1 MKTSVK
7 KLLSLL
13 LVCLLAVGMVPAVAH
28 AAGDAWDGTTLTE
41 PAQAD
46 GVYQIGTGAELAW
59 FAQNADA
66 SSSAVLTADID
77 LGNQAWTSMAKLSGS
92 FDGQNHTVKNL
103 NGSNGLFASVIGAS
117 NASRAEVKNVTVEGT
132 VSGSSNN
139 VGAVAGSAYWA
150 NISGCINKATVSGA
164 QKVGGIVG
172 YSLQATTTGSFI
184 TIEKCRNEGSITGS
198 ISVAGILGYA
208 KGSTLLSGCCNTGSI
223 TGSSASY
230 SGGGTGGL
238 VGYIQGYRD
247 NSYLTDCYNTGA
259 INGKSGYAGGLI
271 GIMYNNA
278 TATNCYN
285 TGAVTGGS
293 GKIGAIAAY
302 AYNASSSKA
311 VNCYYLD
318 TSCSVAATNKTTA
331 IDAGTTVKTDEEM
344 QAVAFI
350 ELLGASYKKGVTY
363 PALEWETVEIQTSA
377 YQVTAPATE
386 GITFNGDAEATS
398 AAVYKFSVTVNDFYE
413 ITDAFAVKVNGE
425 ALDPASVEGHTYFF
439 EYTAT
444 EDIVI
449 TVEGISYTGVKLD
462 LATAELYPGETVT
475 LTATVDPEA
484 EGAVVW
490 ASSDEAVA
498 TVADGVVTAVKAGA
512 VNITASIGDVSA
524 ICSVTVKHTPTEV
537 FNTTVDAAWPDESGI
552 GRIDTLTIHDVTVK
566 EFEWKDNKTCVVTL
580 DQDTPLDAV
589 VRFEKTGN
597 ASLTINGDVL
607 QTYQHQL
614 ENGFLKLSLTASN
627 RIRSA
632 VKYMIIQVD
641 GVNAYVPVERIEIVG
656 APAELLG
663 YHSVRLSVNVYP
675 ENATIKD
682 VIWDAHAE
690 NQKFVINSDGVLS
703 VNNNAFFSGNE
714 TVTATSMDNGAIFDS
729 VVVKA
734 VPHKFV
740 DEFCETSYKTTGN
753 ETHSKTMVC
762 SCGRSDTRTENCV
775 DADENRS
782 CDLCGGFVAC
792 KHIVTTAA
800 YVRVEDTETHTVT
813 VTCNSCG
820 ETVGEVTTVNCVDE
834 DTNGVCDQCGGV
846 VVERYK
852 AAAKAELE
860 SYKDPADYRE
870 AQQAELAAA
879 IAAGNDAI
887 DAAANT
893 EAVATALANAKTAI
907 DAIKTDAELTA
918 EELAAAKADAKAEL
932 ESYKDPADYRE
943 AQQAELTAAIAAG
956 NDAIDAA
963 ANTEAVATALA
974 DAKTAIDAIKT
985 DAELTAEELAA
996 AKADAKAELESYK
1009 DPADYR
1015 EAEQAELSAAIAAGN
1030 DAIDAAADID
1040 AVAAALADAKTAIDA
1055 IKTDAELTAEEAAAQ
1070 LAADKAAFDDYK
1082 AGKKAA
1088 VQDMAQAGDSEAA
1101 AQIIADAAAAIDA
1114 LVYDEAKTLDENKVA
1129 VDALADIAD
1138 ALAAQR
1144 AADKTPDEPANA
1156 KSVCPYCGE
1165 NHGIDIFGTLITIF
1179 HHLIGF
1185 VRSLTTD
1192 LYRTIIPF

>member
-13 LVCLLAVGMVPAVAH
+13 LVCLLAVGMVPAAAH

-59 FAQNADA
+59 FAQNAAA

-77 LGNQAWTSMAKLSGS
+77 LDNHTWTSMAKLSGS

-103 NGSNGLFASVIGAS
+103 NGSNGLFTSVIGAS
-117 NASRAEVKNVTVEGT
+117 DASRAEVKNVVVEGT
-132 VSGSSNN
+132 VNGSLR

-150 NISGCINKATVSGA
+150 NFSGCINKATVSGA
-164 QKVGGIVG
+164 TNVGGIVG
-172 YSLQATTTGSFI
+172 YSLQAATTGSFI
-184 TIEKCRNEGSITGS
+184 TLTNCCNEGNITGTGAA
-198 ISVAGILGYA
+198 VAGVLGYA
-208 KGSTLLSGCCNTGSI
+208 KGSAVLSGCCNTGSI
-223 TGSSASY
+223 SGKATSY
-230 SGGGTGGL
+230 TNGATGGL

-247 NSYLTDCYNTGA
+247 ASSLTDCYNTGA
-259 INGKSGYAGGLI
+259 VNGNGGYAGGLI
-271 GIMYNNA
+271 GSMYNGA

-285 TGAVTGGS
+285 TGTVTGGS
-293 GKIGAIAAY
+293 GKIGAIAGV
-302 AYNASSSKA
+302 AYNASTSKA
-311 VNCYYLD
+311 VNCYYLE
-318 TSCSVAATNKTTA
+318 TSCTAAATNKPTA
-331 IDAGTTVKTDEEM
+331 VNAGTTVKTDEEM

-350 ELLGASYKKGVTY
+350 ELLGTSYKKGMTY
-363 PALEWETVEIQTSA
+363 PALHWETVAIQTSA

-386 GITFNGDAEATS
+386 GVTFDGDDEASS
-398 AAVYKFSVTVNDFYE
+398 AALYKFSVTVKDFYE

-425 ALDPASVEGHTYFF
+425 ALEPATVEGHTYFF
-439 EYTAT
+439 EYTVT

-449 TVEGISYTGVKLD
+449 TVEGVSYTGVKLD
-462 LATAELYPGETVT
+462 QATAELYPGETVT

-490 ASSDEAVA
+490 ASSDEEIA
-498 TVADGVVTAVKAGA
+498 TVADGVVTAVKAGE

-524 ICSVTVKHTPTEV
+524 ICSVTVKHMPTEV
-537 FNTTVDAAWPDESGI
+537 FNTTVDALWPDESGI
-552 GRIDTLTIHDVTVK
+552 GRIETLTIHDVTVK

-607 QTYQHQL
+607 QTYRHQL

-627 RIRSA
+627 RIRST

-641 GVNAYVPVERIEIVG
+641 GVNAYVPVERVEIVG

-682 VIWDAHAE
+682 VIWDSHAE
-690 NQKFVINSDGVLS
+690 NQKLVITSDGVLS

-714 TVTATSMDNGAIFDS
+714 TVTAISMDNGAISDS

-740 DEFCETSYKTTGN
+740 DKFCETTYTAAVN
-753 ETHSKTMVC
+753 ETHTKTMTC
-762 SCGRSDTRTENCV
+762 SCGRTDTTTENCV
-775 DADENRS
+775 DEDENRI
-782 CDLCGGFVAC
+782 CDLCGSPVAC
-792 KHIVTTAA
+792 KHTATTAA
-800 YVRVEDTETHTVT
+800 YVRVEGTENHTVT

-820 ETVGEVTTVNCVDE
+820 ETVGEVTTANCVDE

-870 AQQAELAAA
+870 AEQAELSAA

-887 DAAANT
+887 DAAAD
-893 EAVATALANAKTAI
+893 I
-907 DAIKTDAELTA
+907 
-918 EELAAAKADAKAEL
+918 
-932 ESYKDPADYRE
+932 
-943 AQQAELTAAIAAG
+943 
-956 NDAIDAA
+956 
-963 ANTEAVATALA
+963 EAVATALA
-974 DAKTAIDAIKT
+974 DAKTVIDAIKT

-1015 EAEQAELSAAIAAGN
+1015 EAEQAELTAAIAAGN
-1030 DAIDAAADID
+1030 DAIDAAGDAD
-1040 AVAAALADAKTAIDA
+1040 AVAAALANAKTAIDA
-1055 IKTDAELTAEEAAAQ
+1055 IKTAAELDATEDAENLCPFCHKEHKGPLGKLIQ
-1070 LAADKAAFDDYK
+1070 FFHKILLFFKVIFNPNKAC
-1082 AGKKAA
+1082 
-1088 VQDMAQAGDSEAA
+1088 
-1101 AQIIADAAAAIDA
+1101 
-1114 LVYDEAKTLDENKVA
+1114 N
-1129 VDALADIAD
+1129 
-1138 ALAAQR
+1138 
-1144 AADKTPDEPANA
+1144 
-1156 KSVCPYCGE
+1156 
-1165 NHGIDIFGTLITIF
+1165 
-1179 HHLIGF
+1179 
-1185 VRSLTTD
+1185 
-1192 LYRTIIPF
+1192 

>member
-1 MKTSVK
+1 MKTRVK
-7 KLLSLL
+7 NLLSLL
-13 LVCLLAVGMVPAVAH
+13 LVCLLTVGMVPAAAY

-41 PAQAD
+41 PAQVD

-59 FAQNADA
+59 FAQNAAA

-77 LGNQAWTSMAKLSGS
+77 LGSCTWTSMAKLSGS

-103 NGSNGLFASVIGAS
+103 NGSNGLFTSVIGAS
-117 NASRAEVKNVTVEGT
+117 NASRAEVRNVTVEGT
-132 VSGSSNN
+132 VSGSLK

-150 NISGCINKATVSGA
+150 NFSGCINKATVSGA
-164 QKVGGIVG
+164 TNVGGIVG
-172 YSLQATTTGSFI
+172 YSLQAATTGSFI
-184 TIEKCRNEGSITGS
+184 TLTNCRNEGNITGTGAA
-198 ISVAGILGYA
+198 VAGVLGYA
-208 KGSTLLSGCCNTGSI
+208 KGSAMLSCCCNTGSI
-223 TGSSASY
+223 SGKATSY
-230 SGGGTGGL
+230 TNGATGGL

-247 NSYLTDCYNTGA
+247 ASSLTDCYNTGA
-259 INGKSGYAGGLI
+259 VNGNGGYAGGLI
-271 GIMYNNA
+271 GIMYNGA

-285 TGAVTGGS
+285 TGTVTGGS

-302 AYNASSSKA
+302 AYHASSSKA

-318 TSCSVAATNKTTA
+318 TSCSVEATNKTTA

-363 PALEWETVEIQTSA
+363 PALNWETVEIQTSA
-377 YQVTAPATE
+377 YQVTAPATV
-386 GITFNGDAEATS
+386 GITFNGDDEASS
-398 AAVYKFSVTVNDFYE
+398 AAVYKFSVKVKDFYE

-439 EYTAT
+439 EYTVT

-484 EGAVVW
+484 EGTVVW
-490 ASSDEAVA
+490 ASSNEAVA
-498 TVADGVVTAVKAGA
+498 TVADGVVTAVKAGE

-682 VIWDAHAE
+682 VIWDSHAE
-690 NQKFVINSDGVLS
+690 NQKLVITSDGVLS

-740 DEFCETSYKTTGN
+740 DEFCETTYTAAVN
-753 ETHSKTMVC
+753 ETHTKTMTC
-762 SCGRSDTRTENCV
+762 SCGRTDTTTENCV
-775 DADENRS
+775 DNDANRI
-782 CDLCGGFVAC
+782 CDLCGGAVAC
-792 KHIVTTAA
+792 KHTETTTA

-820 ETVGEVTTVNCVDE
+820 ETVGEVTTANCVDE

-860 SYKDPADYRE
+860 NYKDPADYRE
-870 AQQAELAAA
+870 AQQAELSAA

-887 DAAANT
+887 DAAADK
-893 EAVATALANAKTAI
+893 EAVATAQ
-907 DAIKTDAELTA
+907 
-918 EELAAAKADAKAEL
+918 ADAKL
-932 ESYKDPADYRE
+932 
-943 AQQAELTAAIAAG
+943 
-956 NDAIDAA
+956 
-963 ANTEAVATALA
+963 
-974 DAKTAIDAIKT
+974 AIDAIKT

-1015 EAEQAELSAAIAAGN
+1015 EAEQAELTAAIAAGN
-1030 DAIDAAADID
+1030 DAIDDAATID
-1040 AVAAALADAKTAIDA
+1040 DVTAALNAAKEVVDE
-1055 IKTDAELTAEEAAAQ
+1055 IKTDAQHTAEEQ
-1070 LAADKAAFDDYK
+1070 LAAAKEMLTGAIETARKYYDSIKDDYPVIADDLDTRLQRAEGVLANADATIDEVNTMTALVETALEAAKEAQKAADEVAEQPTEQPGKEPIVHK
-1082 AGKKAA
+1082 A
-1088 VQDMAQAGDSEAA
+1088 
-1101 AQIIADAAAAIDA
+1101 
-1114 LVYDEAKTLDENKVA
+1114 
-1129 VDALADIAD
+1129 
-1138 ALAAQR
+1138 
-1144 AADKTPDEPANA
+1144 
-1156 KSVCPYCGE
+1156 CPVCGE
-1165 NHGIDIFGTLITIF
+1165 LHNGSLIDNFRGLIHHFIYILNHILHDSFRIT
-1179 HHLIGF
+1179 GNM
-1185 VRSLTTD
+1185 VSQAV
-1192 LYRTIIPF
+1192 

>member
-59 FAQNADA
+59 FAQNAAA

-77 LGNQAWTSMAKLSGS
+77 LGNQTWTSMAKLSGS

-103 NGSNGLFASVIGAS
+103 NGSNGLFTSVNGAS
-117 NASRAEVKNVTVEGT
+117 DASRAEVKNVTVEGT
-132 VSGSSNN
+132 VSGGNN
-139 VGAVAGSAYWA
+139 VGAIAGSAYWA
-150 NISGCINKATVSGA
+150 NISGCINKATVSGG
-164 QKVGGIVG
+164 KNTGGIVG

-184 TIEKCRNEGSITGS
+184 TIENCRNEGNITGS
-198 ISVAGILGYA
+198 IAVAGVLGYA
-208 KGSTLLSGCCNTGSI
+208 KGSTLLNGCCNTGSI
-223 TGSSASY
+223 TGSSSTASQ
-230 SGGGTGGL
+230 GGTGGL
-238 VGYIQGYRD
+238 VGYIQGYRN

-259 INGKSGYAGGLI
+259 VNGNSGFAGGLI
-271 GIMYNNA
+271 GIMYNGA

-293 GKIGAIAAY
+293 GKIGAIAGY

-318 TSCSVAATNKTTA
+318 TSCTVAATNKPTA
-331 IDAGTTVKTDEEM
+331 VNAGTTVKTDEEM

-350 ELLGASYKKGVTY
+350 ELLGSSYKKGVTY
-363 PALEWETVEIQTSA
+363 PALHWETVAIQTSA

-386 GITFNGDAEATS
+386 GITFEGNEEAS
-398 AAVYKFSVTVNDFYE
+398 SDAVYKFSVTVKDFYE

-425 ALDPASVEGHTYFF
+425 ALEPASVEEHSYFF

-475 LTATVDPEA
+475 LTAAVDPEA
-484 EGAVVW
+484 EGTVVW
-490 ASSDEAVA
+490 ASSDEEIA
-498 TVADGVVTAVKAGA
+498 TVAGGVVTAVKAGA
-512 VNITASIGDVSA
+512 VNITASIGNVSA

-552 GRIDTLTIHDVTVK
+552 GRIETLTIHDVTVK

-682 VIWDAHAE
+682 VIWDSHAE
-690 NQKFVINSDGVLS
+690 NQKLVITSDGVLS

-740 DEFCETSYKTTGN
+740 DEFCETTYTAAVN
-753 ETHSKTMVC
+753 ETHTKTMTC
-762 SCGRSDTRTENCV
+762 SCGRTDTTTENCV
-775 DADENRS
+775 DNDANRI
-782 CDLCGGFVAC
+782 CDLCGGAVAC
-792 KHIVTTAA
+792 KHTETTTA

-820 ETVGEVTTVNCVDE
+820 ETVGEVTTANCVDE

-860 SYKDPADYRE
+860 NYKDPADYRE
-870 AQQAELAAA
+870 AQQAELSAAVN
-879 IAAGNDAI
+879 AGNDAI
-887 DAAANT
+887 DAAANMG
-893 EAVATALANAKTAI
+893 AVATALANAKTAI

-943 AQQAELTAAIAAG
+943 AQQAELTAAVNAGNDAIDAAANMEAVATALADAKLAIDAIKTDAELTAEELAAAKADAKAELESYKDPADYREAEQAELTAAIAAG

-974 DAKTAIDAIKT
+974 DAKLAIDAIRT

-1030 DAIDAAADID
+1030 DAIDAAGDAD
-1040 AVAAALADAKTAIDA
+1040 AVAAALANAKTSIDA
-1055 IKTDAELTAEEAAAQ
+1055 IKTAAELNATEEEAENLCPFCHKEHKGPLGKLIQ
-1070 LAADKAAFDDYK
+1070 FFHKILLFFKVIFNPNKAC
-1082 AGKKAA
+1082 
-1088 VQDMAQAGDSEAA
+1088 
-1101 AQIIADAAAAIDA
+1101 
-1114 LVYDEAKTLDENKVA
+1114 N
-1129 VDALADIAD
+1129 
-1138 ALAAQR
+1138 
-1144 AADKTPDEPANA
+1144 
-1156 KSVCPYCGE
+1156 
-1165 NHGIDIFGTLITIF
+1165 
-1179 HHLIGF
+1179 
-1185 VRSLTTD
+1185 
-1192 LYRTIIPF
+1192 